1 MAIILRSNGEIEKAV
16 KLPKKGALEFLQKI
30 VDGYIE
36 IVSTKDKKLL
46 IINEDGKRK
55 GLQVNKKATKLYIYG
70 SEDPIIGDAIVVET
84 NELE

>member
-1 MAIILRSNGEIEKAV
+1 MAVILRSSGEIEKAV
-16 KLPKKGALEFLQKI
+16 KIPKKGRLEFLQKI

-46 IINEDGKRK
+46 IINEDGKKK
-55 GLQVNKKATKLYIYG
+55 GLQVNKKATELYVYG
-70 SEDPIIGDAIVVET
+70 LEDPIIGDAIVVET